1 MTESSIASALKERFA
16 GFDKA
21 APPSRFA
28 LGDARLDAVLTG
40 GLARARLH
48 EAWPARA
55 ADQASAAGFALMLAV
70 RAADEGRMIAWIA
83 QDEGQGGIGPLY
95 PPGLAELGADP
106 ARFLFVTAPDEKALL
121 RAAGDVVR
129 SPAIGCAVIAPGRKA
144 RGFTL
149 TATRRLTLFAEQ
161 SGVTAILLR
170 GADPEAP
177 SAAATRWRIAAA
189 PSRLLEAEA
198 PGHPA
203 FTVDLVRQRSGA
215 PSAGWRL
222 EWHRDATRFAPLPRN
237 LPADAGRGLLAA
249 G

>member
-1 MTESSIASALKERFA
+1 MVESSIASALKERFA

-28 LGDARLDAVLTG
+28 LGEARLDAVLGG

-48 EAWPARA
+48 EAWPAGP
-55 ADQASAAGFALMLAV
+55 ADQASVAGFALMLAV
-70 RAADEGRMIAWIA
+70 RAAEGRMIAWIA

-106 ARFLFVTAPDEKALL
+106 SRFLFVTAPDEKALL

-129 SPAIGCAVIAPGRKA
+129 SPAIGCAVIAPGRKS

-189 PSRLLEAEA
+189 PSLLLEAEA

-203 FTVDLVRQRSGA
+203 FTVDLLRQRAGA
-215 PSAGWRL
+215 PAAGWRL
-222 EWHRDATRFAPLPRN
+222 EWHRDDARFAPLPRC
-237 LPADAGRGLLAA
+237 LPADAGGGLLAV

>member
-1 MTESSIASALKERFA
+1 MAESSIASALKERLA

-28 LGDARLDAVLTG
+28 LGSARLDAVLGG
-40 GLARARLH
+40 GLAHARLH
-48 EAWPARA
+48 ELWPADS
-55 ADQASAAGFALMLAV
+55 ADRASAAGFALMLAV
-70 RAADEGRMIAWIA
+70 RAAGKGGMIAWIA
-83 QDEGQGGIGPLY
+83 QDEGRGGIGPLY

-106 ARFLFVTAPDEKALL
+106 ARFLFVRAPDEKALL

-129 SPAIGCAVIAPGRKA
+129 SPAIGCAVIAPGRQV

-161 SGVTAILLR
+161 SGVTALLLR

-203 FTVDLVRQRSGA
+203 FAVDLVRQRSGP

-222 EWHRDATRFAPLPRN
+222 EWHRDDASFAPLPRG
-237 LPADAGRGLLAA
+237 LPADAGGGLLAA

>member
-1 MTESSIASALKERFA
+1 MADSPTASALKERFA

-28 LGDARLDAVLTG
+28 LGPERLDAMLGG

-48 EAWPARA
+48 EAWPADA
-55 ADQASAAGFALMLAV
+55 ADRASAMGFALMLAI
-70 RAADEGRMIAWIA
+70 RAAAEGTIAWIA
-83 QDEGQGGIGPLY
+83 QDEGRAGIGPLY
-95 PPGLAELGADP
+95 PPGLAELGVDP
-106 ARFLFVTAPDEKALL
+106 GRFLFVIAPDEKALL
-121 RAAGDVVR
+121 RAAGDIVR
-129 SPAIGCAVIAPGRKA
+129 SPAIGSAVIAPARRT

-198 PGHPA
+198 PGFPA
-203 FTVDLVRQRSGA
+203 LVADLVRQRAGA
-215 PSAGWRL
+215 PSSGWRL
-222 EWHRDATRFAPLPRN
+222 EWHRDDARFAPLPRG
-237 LPADAGRGLLAA
+237 LSADAGGGLLARA
-249 G
+249 